1 MVLWIGLLAQTKSF
15 QSCPKLYTQK
25 AIVSGRVFTGIYFN
39 LSLQLSFDQTL
50 QVFLLNVKYNFGVE
64 DLYEPAEEYW
74 NDVGK
79 FKVKMPPPAP
89 PLPTP
94 PPSSKS
100 NAKKNKSNKKENK
113 GKSRGINRRFSI
125 CFPLRP

>member
-1 MVLWIGLLAQTKSF
+1 M
-15 QSCPKLYTQK
+15 
-25 AIVSGRVFTGIYFN
+25 
-39 LSLQLSFDQTL
+39 
-50 QVFLLNVKYNFGVE
+50 LNVKYNFGVE

-74 NDVGK
+74 NDFGK

-89 PLPTP
+89 PPA

-113 GKSRGINRRFSI
+113 GKSRDLNLQS
-125 CFPLRP
+125 